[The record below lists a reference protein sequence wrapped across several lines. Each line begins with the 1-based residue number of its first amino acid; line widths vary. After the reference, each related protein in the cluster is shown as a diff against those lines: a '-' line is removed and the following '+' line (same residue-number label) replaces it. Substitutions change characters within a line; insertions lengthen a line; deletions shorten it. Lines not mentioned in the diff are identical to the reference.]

1 MIITEIQI
9 SIQRSSSWATNYPPC
24 HPLPSC
30 PLLLHPP
37 CPNFVTLLKL
47 SLAFRDAI
55 LIYKKLQTKTTFDE
69 FYMCGS
75 LAEGL
80 LADEEL
86 CNLVI
91 PYCQTFL
98 SEA

>member
-1 MIITEIQI
+1 MRARSIT
-9 SIQRSSSWATNYPPC
+9 
-24 HPLPSC
+24 
-30 PLLLHPP
+30 
-37 CPNFVTLLKL
+37 NFGTLLKL
-47 SLAFRDAI
+47 SLTDSLTGLIALVDYRDANP
-55 LIYKKLQTKTTFDE
+55 YKKLQTKTTFDE